1 MMQKPTQS
9 IHRMRRIAQWLFAL
23 NTLVWLALG
32 AATLVRMNDRL
43 PRAGVWLIAALM
55 AGNAAAMAICA
66 WGLGWRLRLFDFF
79 ALLVL
84 AINILLTFT
93 DQFGYLDLLT
103 LLLDL
108 VLFILVIALLFS
120 GAYHRQE

>member
-1 MMQKPTQS
+1 MQKPAQS

-32 AATLVRMNDRL
+32 AATLVRMNDRS
-43 PRAGVWLIAALM
+43 PSAGVWLIAALM

-66 WGLGWRLRLFDFF
+66 WGLGWRLRLFDLF

-84 AINILLTFT
+84 AVNILLTFT

-120 GAYHRQE
+120 GAYHRQG